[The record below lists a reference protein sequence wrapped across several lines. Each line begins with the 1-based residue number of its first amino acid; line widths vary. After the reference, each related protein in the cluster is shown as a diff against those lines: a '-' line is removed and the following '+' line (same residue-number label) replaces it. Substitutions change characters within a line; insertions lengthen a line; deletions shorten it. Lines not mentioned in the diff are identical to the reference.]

1 MPWCGKARLTMI
13 RNRLLWSQLCLLA
26 CLCDTYG
33 EGANSP
39 YVPGQVL
46 IMPDTTAQKFSD
58 ALRSTS
64 QSPSNLTGYTV
75 FDSLSKAHSLQS
87 IDALPMSLRTRA
99 LFILGFPDNA
109 DIPTIAAAYA
119 RVEGI
124 AVAEPDYL
132 LHIAAG
138 TPVIGDA
145 GGRSQGCLR
154 SSSPAKG

>member
-13 RNRLLWSQLCLLA
+13 LNRLLWSQLCLLA

-75 FDSLSKAHSLQS
+75 FDSLSKAH
-87 IDALPMSLRTRA
+87 
-99 LFILGFPDNA
+99 
-109 DIPTIAAAYA
+109 
-119 RVEGI
+119 
-124 AVAEPDYL
+124 
-132 LHIAAG
+132 
-138 TPVIGDA
+138 
-145 GGRSQGCLR
+145 
-154 SSSPAKG
+154 

>member
-13 RNRLLWSQLCLLA
+13 HNRLLWSQLCLLA

-33 EGANSP
+33 EGANSA

-46 IMPDTTAQKFSD
+46 IMPDTTAHKFSD

-87 IDALPMSLRTRA
+87 I
-99 LFILGFPDNA
+99 GA
-109 DIPTIAAAYA
+109 DRRGTCMVVRDRCRYPGA
-119 RVEGI
+119 RV
-124 AVAEPDYL
+124 VVR
-132 LHIAAG
+132 
-138 TPVIGDA
+138 TK
-145 GGRSQGCLR
+145 GGRSHE
-154 SSSPAKG
+154 